1 MSKGRSVMKTIKII
15 MALKWALLL
24 FFAHQFTISFADD
37 EIQKADEAVIIKGK
51 DKPLTLSMGA
61 TRVLEFPFSIG
72 PVFLG
77 DPTVLK
83 FDRMKGEGGSE
94 TKLIVTP
101 LKPGTT
107 DLTVHDSTGK
117 PRISYA
123 VRVTREDLSQVIS
136 QLEELLGDIEG
147 VKIRSVAGTV
157 IIDGEIVLPKDMIRV
172 NRVVDALRDRDAKS
186 KEVPIRNLA
195 TISKLTMSILAERIE
210 REIGSPEIT
219 VKVINNNLFIEGTAS
234 DELEGDRATKIAQ
247 TYVPE
252 VVVYKAK
259 GDADIKDKKEGG
271 GESAD
276 PVIYDFL
283 KTRRR
288 AAPPPAPDIKIT
300 VNFVEL
306 NNDYDR
312 SFNFNWRPLAQDD
325 TQVKFDSTLGEL
337 TSTLVATVSGLLP
350 KLAAEKT
357 HNHARVL
364 KQQQLVVKDK
374 SDQPAS
380 IDSSIDIYSSVLN
393 ANGVASLTQVP
404 IQNSVKIKAAT
415 IDGSDSIDLGI
426 QLSLGSVVGN
436 NQGQPIVARNSLA
449 TSINVKNGD
458 SAAIGGF
465 AIDEAFA
472 GYNRAPAAN
481 SAAGGVGGGG
491 GLGGGF
497 GFGGANNQNPNQS
510 ALFNLNRS
518 KAFNRRKQQYIIFV
532 TPEVI
537 KTASAGNE
545 DMTRKFRLNS
555 GEK

>member
-1 MSKGRSVMKTIKII
+1 MKTAKFIFYSK
-15 MALKWALLL
+15 LALL
-24 FFAHQFTISFADD
+24 FAFCPPAFLINAEDD
-37 EIQKADEAVIIKGK
+37 IPKADEAVIIKGK
-51 DKPLTLSMGA
+51 DKSLTLSLGA
-61 TRVLEFPFSIG
+61 SRILEFPFAIG
-72 PVFLG
+72 PVNLG
-77 DPTVLK
+77 DPSIVS
-83 FDRMKGEGGSE
+83 FQRMNERGSSE
-94 TKLIVTP
+94 VTKILVTP
-101 LKPGTT
+101 KKPGTT
-107 DLTVHDSTGK
+107 DLTVHDLSGA
-117 PRISYA
+117 PRISYS
-123 VRVTREDLSQVIS
+123 VRVTREDLGQVIS
-136 QLEELLGDIEG
+136 QLEDLLGDIEG
-147 VKIRSVAGTV
+147 AKIRAVGGTV
-157 IIDGEIVLPKDMIRV
+157 IIDGEIVLPKDMVRI
-172 NRVVDALRDRDAKS
+172 NRVVDALKDRDAKS

-210 REIGSPEIT
+210 REIGSPEVT
-219 VKVINNNLFIEGTAS
+219 VKVINNNLFLEGTVV
-234 DELEGDRATKIAQ
+234 DDLEGDRAIKIAQ
-247 TYVPE
+247 TYMPE
-252 VVVYKAK
+252 VVVYKSK
-259 GDADIKDKKEGG
+259 GDAEVKDKKDG
-271 GESAD
+271 GEAGE
-276 PVIYDFL
+276 PAIFDFL

-325 TQVKFDSTLGEL
+325 TNVKFDSALGEI

-350 KLAAEKT
+350 KLANEKT

-380 IDSSIDIYSSVLN
+380 IDSSIDIYSSVIN

-449 TSINVKNGD
+449 TTINVKNGD

-472 GYNRAPAAN
+472 GYNRAPSAN
-481 SAAGGVGGGG
+481 SAAGGAGQN
-491 GLGGGF
+491 GF